1 MDTSTKNEGGQGRTI
16 TVSEMMSLLS
26 AKPLQDDLSTLTQS
40 LKKSSVWEEYSIIFV
55 QTVAGVT
62 ELLEELTDLP
72 TEPPSLYI
80 DLEGVNLSRHGTIS
94 IIQIF
99 VYPIKRTF
107 LVDIHTLKGSAFSAP
122 ASNGSLLHSILESPS
137 IPKVF
142 FDVRN
147 DSDALFSHYQIT
159 LAGVQDIQLM
169 ELAQRSF
176 NRRCVNNLGKCIEY
190 DASLTPD
197 ERKHWKSTKD
207 TGRKLFC
214 PEQGG
219 SYDVFN
225 IRPLSDEIIQYCA
238 QDVQFLPRLW
248 HKYDR
253 AMSQRWKAKVEEEV
267 RNRIELSKSSN
278 YIPEGRH
285 RALAPKGWA

>member
-1 MDTSTKNEGGQGRTI
+1 MDTFTKSEVGQDKTI

-26 AKPLQDDLSTLTQS
+26 AKPLQGGLSTLTQS
-40 LKKSSVWEEYSIIFV
+40 LKKTSLEKEYSITFV
-55 QTVAGVT
+55 QTLADVT
-62 ELLEELTDLP
+62 GLLEELTDLP

-94 IIQIF
+94 IIQMF
-99 VYPIKRTF
+99 VSPIKRTF
-107 LVDIHTLKGSAFSAP
+107 LVDIHALKGSAFSAP
-122 ASNGSLLHSILESPS
+122 ASNGSTLRSILESPS

-147 DSDALFSHYQIT
+147 DSDALFSHYQIA

-176 NRRCVNNLGKCIEY
+176 NRKRVNSLRKCIEY

-207 TGRKLFC
+207 AGRKLFC

-219 SYDVFN
+219 SYEVFN
-225 IRPLSDEIIQYCA
+225 IRPLSDEIIRYCA

-248 HKYDR
+248 HKYNR
-253 AMSQRWKAKVEEEV
+253 AMPQRWKVKVEVKV

-278 YIPEGRH
+278 YILEGRH